1 MVRPYELN
9 IDPDLA
15 HGDALNIFV
24 NYHVID
30 SGGRFIGAAGVGIS
44 VDTLRGMVARFHSE
58 FATSI
63 YFVKS
68 DGAIV
73 AAPSSASADPSLPAA
88 AARAL
93 ATCGGSFRYERGR
106 ESMLLRALE
115 LPELSWYVFVERP
128 EGAAAALA
136 RRALYLNL
144 GLCAFELCLVLL
156 ASILTVNRFQSRLER
171 SASRDPL
178 TGALNRLAFNAIA
191 EHAVKASRR
200 SGEALAAIMFDI
212 DGFKKVNDELGHPAG
227 DAVLVGVVERSRSAI
242 RDSDLLCRWGSD
254 EFLVLLRDCR
264 APAALAIAEKL
275 RRAIEEGCPADAS
288 ERIAASAGAAERGP
302 DESFDSLVARA
313 DEALLKA
320 KRAGRNRA
328 VVA

>member
-1 MVRPYELN
+1 
-9 IDPDLA
+9 
-15 HGDALNIFV
+15 V
-24 NYHVID
+24 NYRVID

-44 VDTLRGMVARFHSE
+44 VDTLRGMVARFRSE

-73 AAPSSASADPSLPAA
+73 AGAPFGLDKAYPSVSADPALAA
-88 AARAL
+88 AAA
-93 ATCGGSFRYERGR
+93 
-106 ESMLLRALE
+106 
-115 LPELSWYVFVERP
+115 
-128 EGAAAALA
+128 
-136 RRALYLNL
+136 RALYLNL
-144 GLCAFELCLVLL
+144 GLCAFVLCLVLL

-191 EHAVKASRR
+191 EHALKASRR

-227 DAVLVGVVERSRSAI
+227 DAVLVDAALRARSAI
-242 RDSDLLCRWGSD
+242 RDSDLLCRWGGD
-254 EFLVLLRDCR
+254 EFLVLLRDCH
-264 APAALAIAEKL
+264 APDALAIAEKL
-275 RRAIEEGCPADAS
+275 RKAIEEGC
-288 ERIAASAGAAERGP
+288 SAGPPGRVTVSAGVAEEG
-302 DESFDSLVARA
+302 A

-328 VVA
+328 FPA